1 MLTILP
7 TIIAILLIVVIGH
20 VIKRL
25 GLLADSAWDSI
36 SRLCYWV
43 LFPGLL
49 FNLTSSAVVSTDF
62 LGPFLLTI
70 SIAAALIVL
79 FSYVGGRVAGQTG
92 PAISS
97 LIQGGLRHNGFLAL
111 SILQGAGGLAALQ
124 IGGIAVAFLVPISN
138 IVAVIVLFMCRKD
151 SAQAN
156 MGAAITREVARNP
169 LIGAV
174 VLGGVVNWLN
184 IPVPSFVTQS
194 AGMLGAAALPLLLLC
209 IGASLKFAAFQGHAK
224 PLFVAAISKIL
235 IFPALMIGLGLL
247 FGVGNTA
254 LLVLAAVG
262 AAPTASSSFALAKE
276 LGGDADLMAEIISV
290 QTLIAAVSMPLW
302 LITAQYLAS

>member
-1 MLTILP
+1 MVSILP
-7 TIIAILLIVVIGH
+7 TITAILMIVALGH
-20 VIKRL
+20 VIKRW
-25 GLLADSAWDSI
+25 GLLADSAWDSL

-49 FNLTSSAVVSTDF
+49 FNLTSSAVLSTAF
-62 LGPFLLTI
+62 LAPFLLSI
-70 SIAAALIVL
+70 SLSAFAIVL
-79 FSYVGGRVAGQTG
+79 FSYGAGKLARQNG

-138 IVAVIVLFMCRKD
+138 IVAVVVLFIFSREQTQTKM
-151 SAQAN
+151 S
-156 MGAAITREVARNP
+156 AAIAREVARNP

-174 VLGGVVNWLN
+174 VLGGLVNWLN
-184 IPVPSFVTQS
+184 IPVPSFITLG
-194 AGMLGAAALPLLLLC
+194 ADMLGSAALPLLLLS
-209 IGASLKFAAFQGHAK
+209 IGASLRFAAFKGHIK
-224 PLFVAAISKIL
+224 PLFVAVLAKTL
-235 IFPALMIGLGLL
+235 VFPALLVGLGLF
-247 FGVGNTA
+247 FGVGGTA

-290 QTLIAAVSMPLW
+290 QTLVAAAAMPIW
-302 LITAQYLAS
+302 LIAAQYLAN

>member
-1 MLTILP
+1 MLSILP
-7 TIIAILLIVVIGH
+7 TIAAILMIVALGH
-20 VIKRL
+20 LIKRQ

-49 FNLTSSAVVSTDF
+49 FNLTSNAVLSTDF
-62 LGPFLLTI
+62 LRPFLLSI
-70 SIAAALIVL
+70 SIAAVGIVL
-79 FSYVGGRVAGQTG
+79 FSYIAGRLAGQNG

-124 IGGIAVAFLVPISN
+124 IGAIAVAFLVPVSN
-138 IVAVIVLFMCRKD
+138 VVAVIVLFMFRD
-151 SAQAN
+151 GGARTN
-156 MGAAITREVARNP
+156 IGAAIAREVARNP

-174 VLGGVVNWLN
+174 VLGGVVNWFN
-184 IPVPSFVTQS
+184 IPVPSFITQG
-194 AGMLGAAALPLLLLC
+194 ADMLGSAALPLLLLS
-209 IGASLKFAAFQGHAK
+209 IGASLQFAALRGHFK
-224 PLFVAAISKIL
+224 PLFVAALAKI
-235 IFPALMIGLGLL
+235 IVFPALLIGLGL
-247 FGVGNTA
+247 FFEVGATA

-276 LGGDADLMAEIISV
+276 LGGDANLMAEIISV
-290 QTLIAAVSMPLW
+290 QTLIAAVSMPAW
-302 LITAQYLAS
+302 LIIAQYLSA

>member
-79 FSYVGGRVAGQTG
+79 FSSVGGRVAGQTG

-235 IFPALMIGLGLL
+235 IFPALMIGLGVL